1 MFTIEIPDGTWA
13 GFGRVVRLPDIA
25 ELVLGPEMRAPAE
38 EWLAVNTSQP
48 EAIGRG
54 GGCPFELFTRAHA
67 PTAVSA
73 LHGAQYLCSCAAH
86 TDRQRGHSHHQADP
100 PGQALPHPVPALEAQ
115 VGRNV
120 AGDLRTWPRRTGRS
134 VR

>member
-1 MFTIEIPDGTWA
+1 MFTIEIPDGTWG

-73 LHGAQYLCSCAAH
+73 CTARSTSAHALHTP
-86 TDRQRGHSHHQADP
+86 TDSAVTVIEQLSRLVDEDHRGVVDGLIRVQR
-100 PGQALPHPVPALEAQ
+100 VC
-115 VGRNV
+115 RI
-120 AGDLRTWPRRTGRS
+120 
-134 VR
+134 